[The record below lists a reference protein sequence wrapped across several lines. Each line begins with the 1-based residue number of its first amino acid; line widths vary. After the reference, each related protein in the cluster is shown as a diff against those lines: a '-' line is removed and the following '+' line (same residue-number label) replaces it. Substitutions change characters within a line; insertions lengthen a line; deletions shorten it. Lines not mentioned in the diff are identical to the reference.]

1 MGNSGHQWATMGN
14 NGQQWVT
21 MDNNGHQWTT
31 IRGATCI
38 SDAVFENIKCQDFNI
53 IFPGLAVQCLSVG
66 VEVNHA
72 KELGE
77 EEEMVANISK
87 HGAIKDLNEKIRR
100 PRQAEGGDH
109 SGDPLD
115 WLRASVPG
123 EPGQD
128 YPVLSAI
135 QVDIVI
141 MIFVIT
147 NVLKAFTFQGLD
159 VRSAPAYV
167 LLPL

>member
-1 MGNSGHQWATMGN
+1 MEVRVRTGAATGPAENQSRQW
-14 NGQQWVT
+14 
-21 MDNNGHQWTT
+21 
-31 IRGATCI
+31 
-38 SDAVFENIKCQDFNI
+38 
-53 IFPGLAVQCLSVG
+53 
-66 VEVNHA
+66 
-72 KELGE
+72 ELGE

-141 MIFVIT
+141 MIFLIT
-147 NVLKAFTFQGLD
+147 NVIKAFTFQ
-159 VRSAPAYV
+159 P
-167 LLPL
+167 